1 MRVIICITLFVISGC
16 AKNTHTHEINHC
28 GGVDIPICYAEVE
41 GKRSLDEEIEFQE
54 KEFKSKML
62 RTMTLV
68 IDQAL
73 QNLLQ
78 SIK

>member
-1 MRVIICITLFVISGC
+1 MRVLLLLIVMLVVSSCTTNS
-16 AKNTHTHEINHC
+16 HTINHC
-28 GGVDIPICYAEVE
+28 HGIDIPICNHEVK
-41 GKRSLDEEIEFQE
+41 GQRSLDDEIEFQE

-68 IDQAL
+68 LDQAL

-78 SIK
+78 SLK

>member
-1 MRVIICITLFVISGC
+1 MKVFLIITLIVISGC
-16 AKNTHTHEINHC
+16 AKNSHTHTINHC
-28 GGVDIPICYAEVE
+28 GGIDISICEVEVE
-41 GKRSLDEEIEFQE
+41 GKRSLDDEIEFQE

-62 RTMTLV
+62 RSMTLI

-73 QNLLQ
+73 QTLLQ

>member
-1 MRVIICITLFVISGC
+1 MRKLLLLIVLLVASSC
-16 AKNTHTHEINHC
+16 ATNSHTINSC
-28 GGVDIPICYAEVE
+28 GGIDIPICEVEVE
-41 GKRSLDEEIEFQE
+41 GQRSLDEEIEFQE

-62 RTMTLV
+62 RTMTIV

-78 SIK
+78 SMK